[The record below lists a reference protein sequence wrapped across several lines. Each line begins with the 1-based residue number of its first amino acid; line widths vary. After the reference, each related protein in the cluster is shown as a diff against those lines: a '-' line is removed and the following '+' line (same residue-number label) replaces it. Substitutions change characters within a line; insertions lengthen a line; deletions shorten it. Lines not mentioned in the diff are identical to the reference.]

1 MDWFQIADD
10 RCKLLPLTTF
20 QCPIWLWERSWFP
33 LLASEEL
40 INPGCSNF
48 SRDLLSCLIDP
59 CGDQVVI
66 CGILIQHL
74 VKRLELQDERSYH
87 GCLDWG
93 WFVLNAAHFQKL
105 TLKSIECTERQK
117 KHLEQKKLNKLMGQR
132 LIEVFVNHMIFDM
145 QRL

>member
-1 MDWFQIADD
+1 MQIAAFDHF
-10 RCKLLPLTTF
+10 PVSNLTVREVL
-20 QCPIWLWERSWFP
+20 ISSLSI
-33 LLASEEL
+33 EEL

-87 GCLDWG
+87 GCLD
-93 WFVLNAAHFQKL
+93 
-105 TLKSIECTERQK
+105 
-117 KHLEQKKLNKLMGQR
+117 
-132 LIEVFVNHMIFDM
+132 
-145 QRL
+145 